1 MIFYLFRSIF
11 FFSSRRRHT
20 RCALVTGVQ
29 TCALPI
35 LGVRLDNGVRL
46 ENVYVPAGGEI
57 PDRTEN
63 PKFGQKI
70 DFLERM
76 VAWSAQLDKP
86 TILVGDFNVAP
97 LECDVWSH
105 KQLLNVV
112 SHTPIECEMLA
123 RLQAANDWVDL
134 GRNFVPAPQRLY
146 QWWSYRRSEKRRVG
160 KECDSTC

>member
-1 MIFYLFRSIF
+1 MIRRPPRSTRTDTLFPYTTLFRS
-11 FFSSRRRHT
+11 
-20 RCALVTGVQ
+20 
-29 TCALPI
+29 
-35 LGVRLDNGVRL
+35 L

-112 SHTPIECEMLA
+112 SHTPIECE
-123 RLQAANDWVDL
+123 LQI
-134 GRNFVPAPQRLY
+134 GRAHV
-146 QWWSYRRSEKRRVG
+146 
-160 KECDSTC
+160 

>member
-1 MIFYLFRSIF
+1 MYDRFDWQANGEA
-11 FFSSRRRHT
+11 RH
-20 RCALVTGVQ
+20 V
-29 TCALPI
+29 
-35 LGVRLDNGVRL
+35 GVRLDNGVRL

-57 PDRTEN
+57 PYRTEN

-112 SHTPIECEMLA
+112 RHTPIECE
-123 RLQAANDWVDL
+123 LQSL
-134 GRNFVPAPQRLY
+134 MRI
-146 QWWSYRRSEKRRVG
+146 SYAVFCLKKKKKR
-160 KECDSTC
+160 K

>member
-1 MIFYLFRSIF
+1 MRISDWSSDVCSSDLQTFPEGPFRQLGYNHQILHGQPMHHGVAIISKIPIREDDRF
-11 FFSSRRRHT
+11 DWQANGEARH
-20 RCALVTGVQ
+20 V
-29 TCALPI
+29 
-35 LGVRLDNGVRL
+35 GVRLDNGVRL

-105 KQLLNVV
+105 KQLLDRK
-112 SHTPIECEMLA
+112 ST
-123 RLQAANDWVDL
+123 RLN
-134 GRNFVPAPQRLY
+134 
-146 QWWSYRRSEKRRVG
+146 YRH
-160 KECDSTC
+160 

>member
-1 MIFYLFRSIF
+1 MF
-11 FFSSRRRHT
+11 FFYVFFFFKQNTAYDMRISGWSSDVGSSDLDDRFDWQANGEARH
-20 RCALVTGVQ
+20 V
-29 TCALPI
+29 
-35 LGVRLDNGVRL
+35 GVRLDNGVRL

-97 LECDVWSH
+97 LE
-105 KQLLNVV
+105 
-112 SHTPIECEMLA
+112 
-123 RLQAANDWVDL
+123 
-134 GRNFVPAPQRLY
+134 
-146 QWWSYRRSEKRRVG
+146 
-160 KECDSTC
+160 